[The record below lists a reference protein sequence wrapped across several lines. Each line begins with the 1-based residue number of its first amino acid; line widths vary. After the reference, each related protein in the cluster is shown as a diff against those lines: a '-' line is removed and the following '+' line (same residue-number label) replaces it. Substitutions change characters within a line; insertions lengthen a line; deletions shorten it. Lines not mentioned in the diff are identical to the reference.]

1 MFVLVSPSFWGGP
14 WPPMGK
20 TQAPFPGAATT
31 TFQGQA
37 TNPLP
42 WIVVALVGLVLA
54 ARLFPAAAAQQ
65 AGPAVFQV
73 LESFLPQNYA
83 WYEARILDLCSRVMV
98 QYWGAASLDTI
109 QRGNPSVN

>member
-54 ARLFPAAAAQQ
+54 ARLFPAAAPEGRAPFLFFKFWSHFCPRTMPGMNV
-65 AGPAVFQV
+65 GPGMKR
-73 LESFLPQNYA
+73 EY
-83 WYEARILDLCSRVMV
+83 
-98 QYWGAASLDTI
+98 
-109 QRGNPSVN
+109 

>member
-1 MFVLVSPSFWGGP
+1 
-14 WPPMGK
+14 MGK
-20 TQAPFPGAATT
+20 TQTPFPGAATT

-65 AGPAVFQV
+65 AGGPRFRFSSSGVIFAP
-73 LESFLPQNYA
+73 E
-83 WYEARILDLCSRVMV
+83 LCLV
-98 QYWGAASLDTI
+98 
-109 QRGNPSVN
+109 